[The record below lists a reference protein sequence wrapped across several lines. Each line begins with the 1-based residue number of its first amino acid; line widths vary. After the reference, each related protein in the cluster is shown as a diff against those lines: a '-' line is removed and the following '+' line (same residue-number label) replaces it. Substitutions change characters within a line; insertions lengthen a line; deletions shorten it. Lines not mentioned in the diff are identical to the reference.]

1 MQPPIDLGRTL
12 DDRRRDSMA
21 ARVICLAVL
30 CLLTVIPAVAQTAPC
45 GRTIVAVA
53 KTDKAKE
60 ERFLP
65 APPEHVKAC
74 TLRALP
80 AVAAHVDKDNGLV
93 LKVVIGRGDWLA
105 WLDANRKAGVKGLAA
120 GTVAGSY
127 AIELRPET
135 RDGIAGTSVSIAF
148 SKIKVGSAGVSPN
161 GATQLM
167 EEIGCLTGLLSQSD
181 PLANPR
187 GFASPS
193 EPTDSRPLTLPEGT
207 PLQVILR
214 DPLSSKE
221 IANKETAKAKQ
232 ILFEV
237 AADVCVDGVPVIRK
251 GALGLGRFTA
261 DAKAAG
267 RAGRSADLR
276 FVVDSVTAVD
286 GQLVPVT
293 GAVQRQNPRNQQP
306 PPGQSLEF
314 RTAALFVTGWETI
327 VRAGT
332 TADVAVSERHSI
344 KVGK

>member
-1 MQPPIDLGRTL
+1 
-12 DDRRRDSMA
+12 MA
-21 ARVICLAVL
+21 TRVIRLAVL
-30 CLLTVIPAVAQTAPC
+30 CLLTVVPAVAQTAPC

-80 AVAAHVDKDNGLV
+80 AVAAHVDKDDGLV
-93 LKVVIGRGDWLA
+93 LKVVIARGDWLA

-135 RDGIAGTSVSIAF
+135 RDGVAGTNVSIAF

-181 PLANPR
+181 PLTNPR
-187 GFASPS
+187 GLASPS
-193 EPTDSRPLTLPEGT
+193 EPTDGRVFTLPEGT

-221 IANKETAKAKQ
+221 IANKDAVNARQ
-232 ILFEV
+232 ILLEV
-237 AADVCVDGVPVIRK
+237 AADVRVDGVPVIGK
-251 GALGLGRFTA
+251 GALGVGRFTA

-267 RAGRSADLR
+267 YAGQGADLR
-276 FVVDSVTAVD
+276 FVVESVTAVD

-306 PPGQSLEF
+306 PPGQSPAF
-314 RTAALFVTGWETI
+314 YTAALFVKGWETT

-332 TADVAVSERHSI
+332 TADVAVSGTHSI
-344 KVGK
+344 RVGK